1 MYVKSSKYSPVVQ
14 AFVLFYTKF
23 SNLFGLKPPLFF
35 EFWKSEQKLDPNKVK
50 ALTPLIK
57 NFYKSHGFY
66 STEAKSVIENN
77 TIIFLI
83 KENDPIKVANIS
95 TISSLDIKDLIP
107 FHKRDRFDPQAF
119 VKSKKEIRKF
129 YADHQYCNAEL
140 NAKAYVDI
148 EKNLAYI
155 AYEVKPNKKC
165 FFGKISIYTKKS
177 IDPIL
182 SD

>member
-35 EFWKSEQKLDPNKVK
+35 EFWKSEQRLDPNKVK

-83 KENDPIKVANIS
+83 KENDPIKIANIS
-95 TISSLDIKDLIP
+95 TISALNIKDLIP
-107 FHKRDRFDPQAF
+107 FHKQDRFDLFIKKLLFKNRGGWANIGNLSPSAKGRL
-119 VKSKKEIRKF
+119 KSV
-129 YADHQYCNAEL
+129 L
-140 NAKAYVDI
+140 
-148 EKNLAYI
+148 
-155 AYEVKPNKKC
+155 
-165 FFGKISIYTKKS
+165 
-177 IDPIL
+177 
-182 SD
+182 